1 MPRKMSVVW
10 SLQQQNTPFIYFECL
25 EIPILPPL
33 IYPRRFLL
41 CLINVR
47 VRAEKRT
54 AAI

>member
-1 MPRKMSVVW
+1 MPGKMSVTW
-10 SLQQQNTPFIYFECL
+10 ALRQQNAPFIYFERL
-25 EIPILPPL
+25 EIPVLPPL

-47 VRAEKRT
+47 VQAAKRA